1 LRDKA
6 AYGCEVDLWSV
17 GVVAFVLMGGCN
29 PFDPFGNARP
39 RIVRQ
44 RVLSCEWSF
53 DAGRWDGISVQA
65 KTVLRAL
72 LEPRMSVRM
81 TAQQLLQCEWL
92 IDAASRSL
100 GPILDAFP
108 PSQPPSPRTPA
119 AGNAFQQSQPASP
132 RTPAAGSASP
142 LSHPPSPHSPSTD
155 SLATSAAPAGRP
167 RTSPAT
173 TRAKIAADLADLQ
186 GENENTT
193 LFWRAGKL
201 RMPST
206 EASLE
211 LRTMLEAGVD
221 PDAEDYG
228 YSLLMNAAREG
239 RSGDAALLLRSGADV
254 NWTSESGNT
263 ALHKACA
270 FGRDLVAALLLR
282 HGASCAIVN
291 EHGKTALDEA
301 QSKGWQR
308 CAALLQEPAV
318 E

>member
-1 LRDKA
+1 MRRRVRCAAASKLCVAPRCARARTHSGSTTSCRPAAARAPAGEPGAARVLQQLAEAVSHLHGAGVAHRDIKPENVLLASASRDAPAVKLIDFGLAALFGDGQSPMRGDVGTPGYSAPEVLRDKA

-108 PSQPPSPRTPA
+108 
-119 AGNAFQQSQPASP
+119 
-132 RTPAAGSASP
+132 
-142 LSHPPSPHSPSTD
+142 
-155 SLATSAAPAGRP
+155 
-167 RTSPAT
+167 
-173 TRAKIAADLADLQ
+173 
-186 GENENTT
+186 
-193 LFWRAGKL
+193 
-201 RMPST
+201 
-206 EASLE
+206 
-211 LRTMLEAGVD
+211 
-221 PDAEDYG
+221 
-228 YSLLMNAAREG
+228 
-239 RSGDAALLLRSGADV
+239 
-254 NWTSESGNT
+254 
-263 ALHKACA
+263 
-270 FGRDLVAALLLR
+270 
-282 HGASCAIVN
+282 
-291 EHGKTALDEA
+291 
-301 QSKGWQR
+301 
-308 CAALLQEPAV
+308 
-318 E
+318 